1 MNKRNR
7 MIVGLATFLV
17 AVSVGVGI
25 AIAVTLFYHHMPA
38 VGASATLTPN
48 CDPLLATPASVT
60 IGSSGQITFDCGG
73 AAGALTVAGG
83 SVAVKPVFLDQGF
96 RSPYV
101 SLWLYASGGSVVTGP
116 CSSRSGAVQLQ
127 NNTAMTL
134 SVGSYS
140 YCAEYVDVTNVGLRA
155 FLCRWDA

>member
-73 AAGALTVAGG
+73 AAGALAVAGG
-83 SVAVKPVFLDQGF
+83 
-96 RSPYV
+96 
-101 SLWLYASGGSVVTGP
+101 
-116 CSSRSGAVQLQ
+116 
-127 NNTAMTL
+127 